1 MRDDGHISIVEIPLP
16 DRLGTPE
23 SAAFEE
29 LVSVMNGIA
38 YDLWGNDDFVY
49 TAEAELASFRAQE
62 FHEKLLF
69 AAVLDGA
76 VVGRVVADFP
86 LEEDAVTATL
96 LVDVAPAVRGR
107 GIGSALLAKGEELA
121 ADGGRTSVSAY
132 TEHPVARMGD
142 GDGGGGGG
150 GGAVVRAAAGPS
162 GLPADSPDVRF
173 ALANG
178 YRLGQIE
185 RSSEL
190 AVPLAADRA
199 DALRVDAVAHS
210 PDYRTIGW
218 WQHTP
223 AEFADAFAALKE
235 RMTVDVPQ
243 AGIALDDEAWTAERV
258 RQHEDELIARGEPLL
273 VTVAQHIPSGEL
285 AAYTEIAVP
294 DDGDKAEQYDTLV
307 AATHRGRR
315 LGTLVKLE
323 NLRRLTELAPR
334 IHRLLTW
341 NADENAPM
349 LAVNDAFGFRP
360 HSLTGN
366 WQKELG

>member
-1 MRDDGHISIVEIPLP
+1 MRGDADFSIVRIPLP
-16 DRLGTPE
+16 ERLGTPE

-38 YDLWGNDDFVY
+38 YELWGNDDFVY

-62 FHEKLLF
+62 FHEKLVF
-69 AAVLDGA
+69 AAVVDGA
-76 VVGRVVADFP
+76 IVGRVVADFP

-121 ADGGRTSVSAY
+121 ADGGRTALSAY
-132 TEHPVARMGD
+132 TEHPVASLPAD
-142 GDGGGGGG
+142 GEL
-150 GGAVVRAAAGPS
+150 VRAVEGSS

-173 ALANG
+173 ALSHG

-185 RSSEL
+185 RSSALTLPLPPARAESLL
-190 AVPLAADRA
+190 A
-199 DALRVDAVAHS
+199 DAVAHS
-210 PDYRTIGW
+210 GDYRTVSW
-218 WQHTP
+218 WRRTP
-223 AEFADAFAALKE
+223 DEFVDAFAALKE
-235 RMTVDVPQ
+235 RMTTDVPQ
-243 AGIALDDEAWTAERV
+243 AGIALDDEAWTAQRV
-258 RQHEDELIARGEPLL
+258 RQHEDELAGRGEPLL
-273 VTVAQHIPSGEL
+273 VTVAQHIQSGEL

-307 AATHRGRR
+307 AAAHRGRR

-323 NLRRLTELAPR
+323 NLRRLAGIAPR

-341 NADENAPM
+341 NADENTPM
-349 LAVNDAFGFRP
+349 LAVNAAFGFRP
-360 HSLTGN
+360 HALTGN
-366 WQKELG
+366 WQKTLP

>member
-1 MRDDGHISIVEIPLP
+1 MLGDGHVTIVRIPLP
-16 DRLGTPE
+16 ERLGTPE

-38 YDLWGNDDFVY
+38 VSLWGNDDFVY

-69 AAVLDGA
+69 AAMLDGA

-121 ADGGRTSVSAY
+121 ADGGRTAVSAY
-132 TEHPVARMGD
+132 TEHPAATVRPGGD
-142 GDGGGGGG
+142 
-150 GGAVVRAAAGPS
+150 VVRASAGSS

-173 ALANG
+173 AISHG

-190 AVPLAADRA
+190 ALPLDPGRAAALLA
-199 DALRVDAVAHS
+199 DAVDHS
-210 PDYRTIGW
+210 RDYRTISW
-218 WQHTP
+218 WRHAP
-223 AEFADAFAALKE
+223 DELASAFSALKE
-235 RMTVDVPQ
+235 RMTVDVPHS
-243 AGIALDDEAWTAERV
+243 GIALDEEAWTPERV
-258 RQHEDELIARGEPLL
+258 RRHEDELIERGEPLL

-294 DDGDKAEQYDTLV
+294 DDGDKAEPYDTLV
-307 AATHRGRR
+307 AAAHRGKR

-323 NLRRLTELAPR
+323 NLRRLADLTPR

-360 HSLTGN
+360 HALTGN
-366 WQKELG
+366 WQKTLR